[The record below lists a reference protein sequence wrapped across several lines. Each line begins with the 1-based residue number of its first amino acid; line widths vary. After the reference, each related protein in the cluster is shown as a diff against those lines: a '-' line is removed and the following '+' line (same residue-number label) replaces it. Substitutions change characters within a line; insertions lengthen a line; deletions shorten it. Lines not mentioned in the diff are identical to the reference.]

1 MAAPEP
7 QLAGV
12 LGAAVDQIDA
22 DEKVVIVRTLRVH
35 VNVGMLDLYR
45 NDVRRQ
51 GMAVPHNKGDPRVF
65 VGTVFAAEAMKFFGP
80 PPDGADAEAYLQE
93 CYKILNSQKS
103 VVDYVNSCDDRK
115 NDPKKKWVFGTR
127 EKELG
132 DFNELAR
139 EFKVACPTYFDE
151 ETGAPFY
158 QEQNFAAAFIDC
170 IRRRNPELKCKTHIQ
185 KLCKKRRLLRNADAV
200 VKAARRA
207 DAVAA
212 ATVLVARGR
221 VVDAVLAAAR
231 DPAAA
236 AFAEAAEEP
245 APDAAPDANQPP
257 VPAPTAP
264 PGQVL
269 PFAPTTAA
277 SPERPPGLPG
287 PYVQPAAQQ
296 QTPATEPGRLRQD
309 ASPSPRAGQ
318 NRGAAQREKLR
329 LRDANQPRA
338 ARPRRRPAGGAP
350 GRALQPSPDT
360 SPSPATEA
368 PVDDADGVAELQRML
383 ATAEARAADEKKRAD
398 GFGAQLA
405 DAETRWKAGDERAK
419 AAEEERDR
427 LKVRAEALAADF
439 AAANAFA
446 ETANARIRAAE
457 QDRDRQKARAD
468 AAEARVR
475 ELEEKLKLRADC
487 SRGDDTE

>member
-12 LGAAVDQIDA
+12 LGAAVDQIDV

-45 NDVRRQ
+45 NDVRRL
-51 GMAVPHNKGDPRVF
+51 GLAVPCAHNKGDTRVF
-65 VGTVFAAEAMKFFGP
+65 VGTAFAPEAMKFFGP

-132 DFNELAR
+132 DFNELLL
-139 EFKVACPTYFDE
+139 EFKEACPIFFDE

-185 KLCKKRRLLRNADAV
+185 KLCKKRRLLRKADAV

-236 AFAEAAEEP
+236 ALAEPAEEP

-257 VPAPTAP
+257 APAPEAR
-264 PGQVL
+264 
-269 PFAPTTAA
+269 TAA
-277 SPERPPGLPG
+277 SLGWPGGTAPA
-287 PYVQPAAQQ
+287 PAADR
-296 QTPATEPGRLRQD
+296 EPRPLD
-309 ASPSPRAGQ
+309 ASPSPRAKQ
-318 NRGAAQREKLR
+318 KRPGAARR
-329 LRDANQPRA
+329 PPRHRANPPGARAA
-338 ARPRRRPAGGAP
+338 ARPRRRAAGGAP
-350 GRALQPSPDT
+350 ARALQPSPDT
-360 SPSPATEA
+360 SPSPATE
-368 PVDDADGVAELQRML
+368 VSVGDADAAELQRML
-383 ATAEARAADEKKRAD
+383 ATAEARAADVKKRAD
-398 GFGAQLA
+398 GLGAQLA
-405 DAETRWKAGDERAK
+405 EAKTRWKAGDERAK

-446 ETANARIRAAE
+446 ETANARVRAAE

-475 ELEEKLKLRADC
+475 ELEEKLRDRAD
-487 SRGDDTE
+487 RALGDDTE